1 MSSAGVSWA
10 TAAVFQCFGMETS
23 PLSAVIEQG
32 EEAGFSAAVFADQ
45 ADAAAGGEGEGGL
58 VEQHF
63 QAALQGEVFDFYH
76 V

>member
-1 MSSAGVSWA
+1 MKKAFLLCA
-10 TAAVFQCFGMETS
+10 FALFA
-23 PLSAVIEQG
+23 
-32 EEAGFSAAVFADQ
+32 AAVFADQ

-58 VEQHF
+58 FEQHF